1 MSLLGAEC
9 RIYIEKVIE
18 HAKHI
23 MSSSEHVCT
32 LVHEIAELGIRAT
45 EVIPERRA
53 GVGIL
58 ICWYSLLLLVG
69 VIAVLDL
76 LLAYQ
81 IIGIFLIGFACSR

>member
-1 MSLLGAEC
+1 MSLLGAKC

-18 HAKHI
+18 HAEHI
-23 MSSSEHVCT
+23 MSSSEHVRT

-45 EVIPERRA
+45 EVMHERRA

-58 ICWYSLLLLVG
+58 IRWYSLLLLVG

-81 IIGIFLIGFACSR
+81 VIRVFLIGSACPR